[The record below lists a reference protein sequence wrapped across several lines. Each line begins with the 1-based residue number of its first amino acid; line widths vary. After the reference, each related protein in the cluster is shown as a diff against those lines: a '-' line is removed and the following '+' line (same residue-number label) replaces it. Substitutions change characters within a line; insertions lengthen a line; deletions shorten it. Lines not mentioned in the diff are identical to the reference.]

1 MTPPDFVVIG
11 HVVEDI
17 APEGW
22 RLGGTATFA
31 AIQALRLGLQVG
43 VVTRVHPD
51 MPLQRLLPD
60 VAIAGR
66 PSTCTTTFENIYTG
80 ARRRQRVPFQA
91 EPLAEDDV
99 PLPWR
104 DAPIVLIG
112 PVCGEAP
119 ATLATRFPNS
129 LVAVGAQGWLR
140 RLTSQ
145 RTVRRRAWTAAPFWS
160 GAHVLFVSDEDLG
173 RRHDQLAR
181 WAADV
186 PIVVH
191 TRDERGARVYDSGR
205 WRSIA
210 AFPVTSLDP
219 TGAGDVFAAAFLVRY
234 YETEHVAESARFAAA
249 AASCSVEAPGTEG
262 ILGRAEIEARMASHP
277 EVLLQ

>member
-1 MTPPDFVVIG
+1 MPPPDFVVIG

-17 APEGW
+17 TPQGS
-22 RLGGTATFA
+22 RLGGTASFV
-31 AIQALRLGLQVG
+31 AIQALRLGLNVG
-43 VVTRVHPD
+43 LVTRVRSD

-66 PSTCTTTFENIYTG
+66 PSSSTTTFENIYTG
-80 ARRRQRVPFQA
+80 ARRHQRVPVQA
-91 EPLAEDDV
+91 EPLGEDDV

-119 ATLATRFPNS
+119 ATLATLFPNS

-140 RLTSQ
+140 RLTSA
-145 RTVRRRAWTAAPFWS
+145 RTVRRRAWMAAPFWS
-160 GAHVLFVSDEDLG
+160 GAQVLVVSDEDLG

-186 PIVVH
+186 PVVVH
-191 TRDERGARVYDSGR
+191 TRDGRGARLCDSGR
-205 WRSIA
+205 WRSID
-210 AFPVTSLDP
+210 AFPATSLDP

-234 YETEHVAESARFAAA
+234 YETQQVAESARFAAA
-249 AASCSVEAPGTEG
+249 AASWSVEASGTEG
-262 ILGRAEIEARMASHP
+262 IVGRTEIEARMASHP
-277 EVLLQ
+277 GIMLQ